1 MVIDKYRSEG
11 NKYLVPVAKK
21 FVHINP
27 NTITAISLVFAFL
40 AGLFFYFSEDFPVRG
55 LIDETKRSHILL
67 PLASLFVLLNAGFDA
82 VDGEVAR
89 MANKASKRGDF
100 LDHAA
105 DRYADLFILGGIML
119 SGFCDT
125 LIGAL
130 AIFAVLLTSYMGTQA
145 QALGCG
151 RDYSGILGRADRLI
165 LLLFAPIV
173 QYLILIK
180 YPSGDLPWLSFTFL
194 EVIMIWFFIAGNV
207 TALHRAR
214 SIWQE
219 LKFKEKADK

>member
-11 NKYLVPVAKK
+11 NKYLIPVAKK
-21 FVHINP
+21 FVHMDP
-27 NTITAISLVFAFL
+27 NTITAISLVFAFI
-40 AGLFFYFSEDFPVRG
+40 AGLLFYFSRDYPIQG
-55 LIDETKRSHILL
+55 LIDETKLNYILL

-89 MANKASKRGDF
+89 MTKKASKRGDF

-119 SGFCDT
+119 SGFCDV

-165 LLLFAPIV
+165 ILLIAPII

-180 YPSGDLPWLSFTFL
+180 YPTGDLPMLSFTFL
-194 EVIMIWFFIAGNV
+194 EVIMIWFFIAGNI

>member
-21 FVHINP
+21 FVHMNP
-27 NTITAISLVFAFL
+27 NTITAISLVFAFA
-40 AGLFFYFSEDFPVRG
+40 AGLCFYFSEDFTIRG
-55 LIDETKRSHILL
+55 LIDKTGRSHILL

-89 MANKASKRGDF
+89 MTGKSSKRGDF
-100 LDHAA
+100 LDHAT

-130 AIFAVLLTSYMGTQA
+130 AIIAVLLTSYMGTQA

-165 LLLFAPIV
+165 ILLLAPII
-173 QYLILIK
+173 QYMLLIW
-180 YPSGDLPWLSFTFL
+180 YPTGALPMLSFTFL
-194 EVIMIWFFIAGNV
+194 EVIMIWFFIAGNI

-219 LKFKEKADK
+219 LKFKEKDD